1 MGPSAMAVLQNRPE
15 LSSEGTLLVLQ
26 AATAKAREIGVPQCI
41 AIVDR
46 GGHLLAFPRMD
57 GAKVLSQWSATQK
70 AVTAASSAAPS
81 GELAEPLAAGLAA
94 ATQGRFTNLR
104 GGLPIM
110 VQGSLVG
117 QSAGCGWGRSV
128 IGWGVGLSLELAVAR
143 AGGDAADRIRHPVG
157 LWPGAEPRPCVLL
170 PALGGGHAAGL
181 PPAGAASAA

>member
-1 MGPSAMAVLQNRPE
+1 MAVLQNRPE
-15 LSSEGTLLVLQ
+15 LSSEGALLVLQ

-46 GGHLLAFPRMD
+46 GGHLLAFLPMD

-81 GELAEPLAAGLAA
+81 GELAEPLAAGLVA

-110 VQGSLVG
+110 VQGYLMRPIGGLRLGPIGDRVG
-117 QSAGCGWGRSV
+117 RGVEPGAGRG
-128 IGWGVGLSLELAVAR
+128 R
-143 AGGDAADRIRHPVG
+143 AGGDASDRRRHPVG
-157 LWPGAEPRPCVLL
+157 LWPGA
-170 PALGGGHAAGL
+170 
-181 PPAGAASAA
+181 